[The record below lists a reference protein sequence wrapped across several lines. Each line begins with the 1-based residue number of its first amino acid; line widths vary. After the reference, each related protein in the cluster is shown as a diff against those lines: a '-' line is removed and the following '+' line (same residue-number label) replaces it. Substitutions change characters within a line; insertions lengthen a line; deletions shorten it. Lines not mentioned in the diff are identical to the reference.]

1 MKATLRRM
9 GHVSVIDLS
18 GSILLGEGDTVL
30 REKVF
35 ELLENGQQHIL
46 LNLEKVSYMD
56 ACGIG
61 ELVAC
66 YRRVEE
72 KGGTVKLLEPS
83 AKVCELLQLTKLK
96 ELFETFRDEK
106 EALVSFSRRQAVNSP
121 RIYPVPHHRARAGL
135 PGRPGQSR
143 SRRGVGCQRDAYRA
157 SPSPPLC

>member
-18 GSILLGEGDTVL
+18 GSILVGEGDAVL
-30 REKVF
+30 RDKVF

-96 ELFETFRDEK
+96 VLFETFRDEK
-106 EALVSFSRRQAVNSP
+106 EALVSFSRKRRAVADSWRP
-121 RIYPVPHHRARAGL
+121 HSRHMGVQPV
-135 PGRPGQSR
+135 GQLFVETTR
-143 SRRGVGCQRDAYRA
+143 LLRT
-157 SPSPPLC
+157 